1 MVNYRVS
8 AAYAKSLIDLAQEQK
23 CLDAVFADMQLIS
36 NTFNTSFELRHLM
49 DSPVVGNA
57 KKVEILKAIFAAKTN
72 KLTSGFLT
80 LISSKGRENA
90 IFDVAKEFIN
100 QYKTLKGIQAAT
112 ITTAVQL
119 DEVLKTQVD
128 KLLAKISDKKLE
140 LTTKID
146 PSIIGGFIVNT
157 GGLQYDASVRTK
169 LAKFKNQFSSN
180 PYISKI

>member
-36 NTFNTSFELRHLM
+36 KTFSTSFDLRHLM

-57 KKVEILKAIFAAKTN
+57 KKSDILKTIFSSKTN
-72 KLTSGFLT
+72 NLTISFLT
-80 LISSKGRENA
+80 LLSSKGRENA
-90 IFDVAKEFIN
+90 IFDVSKEFVN
-100 QYKTLKGIQAAT
+100 QYKTLNGIQAAT
-112 ITTAVQL
+112 ITTAVQI
-119 DEVLKTQVD
+119 DEALKSEVD

-146 PSIIGGFIVNT
+146 PSIVGGFIVNT

-169 LAKFKNQFSSN
+169 LTKFKNQFSSN